1 MRADDDVSGYTLEML
16 NLMMGEFNQRIGM
29 KLTEVTPERIVGTVP
44 VEGNRQPYGLL
55 HGGVNAALGETL
67 GSIAA
72 AINAGPTRAAM
83 GLELSCTHHRAARD
97 GLVTGVC
104 TPLHVGNTVSTFE
117 TVIMD
122 AHGRRTCTVRLTCLL
137 RDRPPGGDPLTDGS
151 FTRAEP
157 SARG

>member
-1 MRADDDVSGYTLEML
+1 VSVTDDLSGYPLETL
-16 NLMMGEFNQRIGM
+16 NLMLGEFNQRIGM
-29 KLTEVTPERIVGTVP
+29 KLTEVAADRIVGTVP
-44 VEGNRQPYGLL
+44 VEGNRQPYGLI

-104 TPLHVGNTVSTFE
+104 TPLHIGQTVSTFE
-117 TVIMD
+117 TVITD
-122 AHGRRTCTVRLTCLL
+122 EHGRRTCTVRLTCLL
-137 RDRPPGGDPLTDGS
+137 RDNPPGGPELTNGY
-151 FTRAEP
+151 TTP
-157 SARG
+157 M